1 MPELFFCFFI
11 KLSLI
16 NIRNV
21 CRYTTGYYKK
31 KVNMYPIIDKIKMM
45 HSVRRKI
52 LDNDKN
58 L

>member
-1 MPELFFCFFI
+1 MFAVI
-11 KLSLI
+11 QQVI
-16 NIRNV
+16 I
-21 CRYTTGYYKK
+21 KK

-45 HSVRRKI
+45 HSVRRRKI